1 MLPPLNIL
9 EKLRDH
15 GLFLFRVTV
24 GGTMLFY
31 SLAELTTGAAAWGR
45 VGDAMLV
52 FNGGGGAALAGLA
65 ALLWVLLCGAL
76 LVLGLWT
83 RGAALLLGAAMLA
96 VAAVRWPE
104 VFSGTLE
111 GASRFFYPVTLLA
124 GLGLL
129 ATTGGGRFGLDA
141 VQRARRKAKSGR

>member
-1 MLPPLNIL
+1 MLLPLTLL

-31 SLAELTTGAAAWGR
+31 SLAELTAGGPAWSR
-45 VGDAMLV
+45 VGDSLRV
-52 FNGGGGAALAGLA
+52 FGAGVGAQLAGLA
-65 ALLWVLLCGAL
+65 ALVWVLLCGGL

-83 RGAALLLGAAMLA
+83 RGAALLLGTAMLA

-104 VFSGTLE
+104 VLSGTLE
-111 GASRFFYPVTLLA
+111 GASCFFYPVTLVA

-141 VQRARRKAKSGR
+141 VRRARRTAKGGR